1 MKIVKLQSNP
11 EHGFEGR
18 TDHFGGVWE
27 VELAR
32 GEATPARQRA
42 EREEIYCC
50 VEGAGQIFL
59 ASERHPLTRGEVF
72 FVPRDTERWLENP
85 SSGLLRCLYVES
97 PPLEIATAGGGASTA
112 TEGDAPPTL
121 EDLERQIESLPKRL
135 DQAEAIQRIVQLF
148 DTAGNLSEAIELAL
162 GLDTETGVRALGQ
175 IERQVMDAV
184 VEISRRYQRPG
195 LDLGTFG
202 GRLRGL

>member
-1 MKIVKLQSNP
+1 MKIVKLRSNP
-11 EHGFEGR
+11 DHAFEGK

-32 GEATPARQRA
+32 GESTPPRTRA

-59 ASERHPLTRGEVF
+59 ATERHPLTRGEVF
-72 FVPRDTERWLENP
+72 FVPRETERWLENP
-85 SSGLLRCLYVES
+85 SSGLLRCLYVAS
-97 PPLEIATAGGGASTA
+97 PPLPIATAPAESD
-112 TEGDAPPTL
+112 EVDAPAPTL
-121 EDLERQIESLPKRL
+121 EELEEQLRSLPKRL

-148 DTAGNLSEAIELAL
+148 DTAGHLSEAIENAL
-162 GLDTETGVRALGQ
+162 GLDTESGVSALTS

>member
-1 MKIVKLQSNP
+1 
-11 EHGFEGR
+11 
-18 TDHFGGVWE
+18 VWE
-27 VELAR
+27 VELGR
-32 GEATPARQRA
+32 GESTPPRERA

-59 ASERHPLTRGEVF
+59 AAERHPLKRGEVF
-72 FVPRDTERWLENP
+72 FVPRATERWLENP
-85 SSGLLRCLYVES
+85 SSGLLRCLYVAS
-97 PPLEIATAGGGASTA
+97 PPLEAASA
-112 TEGDAPPTL
+112 EAADPAAVSPTIEEL
-121 EDLERQIESLPKRL
+121 EQQIQSLPKRL

-148 DTAGNLSEAIELAL
+148 DTAGHLSEAIENAL
-162 GLDTETGVRALGQ
+162 GLDTESGVSALTR

-195 LDLGTFG
+195 LDLDLGKFG